1 VNPADALVSAY
12 LRANASP
19 DATSTAVVLRNR
31 LAALLAVPGSDVAA
45 MPDATLL
52 ALVRAVPAATLEAEA
67 RSWST
72 RMAESIRLRRSLTGT
87 GTLTTT
93 HVDVLREIG
102 RIVGSVLREAGSAL
116 GSGVSGFL
124 GSLGLP
130 GLLLLVGGIYLL
142 TRKGS

>member
-1 VNPADALVSAY
+1 VNPADALVAAY
-12 LRANASP
+12 LRANATPEASET
-19 DATSTAVVLRNR
+19 ATVLRNR
-31 LAALLAVPGSDVAA
+31 LAALLAVPASDVAA

-52 ALVRAVPAATLEAEA
+52 ALVRAVPAATLAAEA

-102 RIVGSVLREAGSAL
+102 RIVGSALREAGAAL
-116 GSGVSGFL
+116 GSGVGGFL
-124 GSLGLP
+124 DSLGLP
-130 GLLLLVGGIYLL
+130 GLLLIVGGIYLL
-142 TRKGS
+142 TRKGR